1 MHYYYYYCIFSDEE
15 IDDEEETADV
25 EKEQRGGRK
34 FPRSAVDDNFFRFV
48 LLSKELDCLFFSL
61 AEMRAFLDAEDK
73 RVGDPEIIGADEVR
87 EWIWIVYCEI
97 HISKMDRMMFSQKC
111 TN

>member
-1 MHYYYYYCIFSDEE
+1 MRKKLQTSRRSSE
-15 IDDEEETADV
+15 AV
-25 EKEQRGGRK
+25 ESSLALLSMTTSLGL
-34 FPRSAVDDNFFRFV
+34 F

-87 EWIWIVYCEI
+87 E
-97 HISKMDRMMFSQKC
+97 
-111 TN
+111 